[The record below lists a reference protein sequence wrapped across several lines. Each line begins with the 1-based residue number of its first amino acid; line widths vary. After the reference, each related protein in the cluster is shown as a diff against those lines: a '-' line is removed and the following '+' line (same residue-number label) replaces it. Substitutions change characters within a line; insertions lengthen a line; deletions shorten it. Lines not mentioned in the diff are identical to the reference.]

1 MIAAITNTATN
12 TIMFIRIIFKA
23 NDPSSL
29 DCLLFI
35 IIYQMYKLDEHMHY
49 EALLEVD

>member
-29 DCLLFI
+29 DCLSFHDYLPDV
-35 IIYQMYKLDEHMHY
+35 YT
-49 EALLEVD
+49 

>member
-23 NDPSSL
+23 NNLSSL
-29 DCLLFI
+29 DCLLFMT
-35 IIYQMYKLDEHMHY
+35 IYPMYTPDEHRHY
-49 EALLEVD
+49 EALMEVD